1 MTKEMLF
8 LADIYTN
15 WCKSQGLPDFMSAD
29 DLRYGRDTTDKLNF
43 YQMNW
48 LECFIDV
55 WDCINQ
61 NTQEIIMQ
69 TEKRYEHEFHVT
81 RRCTKMEYYT
91 VKANSMEEAE
101 WEAENSN
108 ELFNFD
114 WEEFDFEIVK
124 IEEQEIP
131 EQQLTLS
138 GVLN

>member
-61 NTQEIIMQ
+61 NTQEIIM
-69 TEKRYEHEFHVT
+69 KNYEHEFHVT

-124 IEEQEIP
+124 IEEEEIP

-138 GVLN
+138 GVLV

>member
-61 NTQEIIMQ
+61 NTQEIIQ
-69 TEKRYEHEFHVT
+69 HDYSIFYRSY
-81 RRCTKMEYYT
+81 R
-91 VKANSMEEAE
+91 S
-101 WEAENSN
+101 NSN
-108 ELFNFD
+108 FNHHN
-114 WEEFDFEIVK
+114 EV
-124 IEEQEIP
+124 IEQF
-131 EQQLTLS
+131 TLYQ
-138 GVLN
+138 